1 MLESAIK
8 QLIEKGSTD
17 ANDANALGTRATDGK
32 RPHNIWSKGEL
43 YYCIWQKIIQTLI
56 LYWLACASLGSPVPC
71 KDGKH
76 STHTCN
82 LISCKFTIRNP
93 TDVFSQELPPH
104 LHVGFS
110 NLLSSNPIEIH
121 VPDSC
126 HTVTTETSSPT
137 STAFNSTCPE
147 WSMIPWKNIY
157 Y

>member
-1 MLESAIK
+1 MPMMLMPWEQGLQMVRGRIEFKVKESYISSFD
-8 QLIEKGSTD
+8 I
-17 ANDANALGTRATDGK
+17 
-32 RPHNIWSKGEL
+32 
-43 YYCIWQKIIQTLI
+43 
-56 LYWLACASLGSPVPC
+56 ASLGSPVPC

-110 NLLSSNPIEIH
+110 NLLSSNPIEMH

-137 STAFNSTCPE
+137 STAFNSTCP
-147 WSMIPWKNIY
+147 K
-157 Y
+157 